1 MVQSRL
7 ALRGRPLLVEFKTD
21 DYMKKL
27 VFAAA
32 LAALFAGNA
41 FAQQPAGSPEGGI
54 SAEMLKEISKGYEG
68 NAYDKA
74 LRNALAVTPI
84 GTLAMNAENAAMID
98 THFSDRVKTKGITDQ
113 QSSGRCW
120 LFTGLNVLRAKM
132 IDKYDLPRMEFS
144 QNYLFFYDQLEKANL
159 FLQGV
164 IDTKDLPFED
174 RKVDWLFSNPLS
186 DGGQFTGVSNLIAKY
201 GVVPSEAMPETY
213 QANNTSQMANLIKLK
228 LREYGLELRETYDKA
243 YKEAAKRPR
252 KDVEKAMKKVEAELQ
267 DMKVKQLSE
276 VYRMLALCLGE
287 PVQEFEWIR
296 CDKNNNIVSRNT
308 YTPKSFYDEFIG
320 EDLENN
326 YVMIMNDPCRE
337 YGKVYEIDYD
347 RHVYDGHN
355 WLYVNLPVERIKEM
369 AIASIKD
376 NTAMYFSCDV
386 GKFANSK
393 KGVLDINNFDY
404 ESLMGVT
411 FGMDKKERVQT
422 HASGSSHAMTL
433 IAVDIVDGKPVKWM
447 VENSWGPSSGYQG
460 NYIMTDEWFDE
471 YMFRLVVEKKYVPSD
486 VLEMLDQ
493 EPVQLP
499 AWDPMFAPEE

>member
-1 MVQSRL
+1 MC
-7 ALRGRPLLVEFKTD
+7 
-21 DYMKKL
+21 
-27 VFAAA
+27 
-32 LAALFAGNA
+32 AGFNA
-41 FAQQPAGSPEGGI
+41 YAQQPAGNPKGGI
-54 SAEMLKEISKGYEG
+54 SAEMLAKISDRYEG
-68 NAYDKA
+68 NAADKA
-74 LRNALAVTPI
+74 LRNALATTPI
-84 GTLAMNAENAAMID
+84 NTLAMNAENAAMID
-98 THFSDRVKTKGITDQ
+98 THFSDRVRTKGITDQ
-113 QSSGRCW
+113 KSSGRCW

-132 IDKYDLPRMEFS
+132 IDKYELPGMEFS

-186 DGGQFTGVSNLIAKY
+186 DGGQFTGVSNLITKY
-201 GVVPSEAMPETY
+201 GLVPAEAMPETY
-213 QANNTSQMANLIKLK
+213 QSDNTSQMANLLKLK
-228 LREYGLELRETYDKA
+228 LREYGLELREAPKS
-243 YKEAAKRPR
+243 
-252 KDVEKAMKKVEAELQ
+252 KVQ
-267 DMKVKQLSE
+267 DMKIRQLSE
-276 VYRMLALCLGE
+276 IYRMLALCLGE
-287 PVQEFEWIR
+287 PVQEFEWTR
-296 CDKNNNIVSRNT
+296 CDKNNNIVSRKK

-355 WLYVNLPVERIKEM
+355 WLYINLPIERIKEM

-433 IAVDIVDGKPVKWM
+433 IAVDIVEGKPVKWM
-447 VENSWGPSSGYQG
+447 VENSWGPASGYQG
-460 NYIMTDEWFDE
+460 NYIMTDEWFNE
-471 YMFRLVVEKKYVPSD
+471 YMFRLVVEKKYVPAD
-486 VLEMLDQ
+486 VLKMLDQ
-493 EPVQLP
+493 KPVQLP

>member
-1 MVQSRL
+1 
-7 ALRGRPLLVEFKTD
+7 
-21 DYMKKL
+21 MKRIIL
-27 VFAAA
+27 AAA
-32 LAALFAGNA
+32 LAALFIGQQAM
-41 FAQQPAGSPEGGI
+41 AQQPAGSPDGGI
-54 SAEMLKEISKGYEG
+54 SAEMLEQISKGYEG
-68 NAYDKA
+68 NASDKA

-84 GTLAMNAENAAMID
+84 GTLATNAENAAMID

-132 IDKYDLPRMEFS
+132 IDKYDLPGMEFS

-186 DGGQFTGVSNLIAKY
+186 DGGQFTGVSNLITKY
-201 GVVPSEAMPETY
+201 GLVPAEAMPETY
-213 QANNTSQMANLIKLK
+213 QANNTSQMATLIKLK
-228 LREYGLELRETYDKA
+228 LREDGLDLRE
-243 YKEAAKRPR
+243 AAANGASAK
-252 KDVEKAMKKVEAELQ
+252 KLQAMKVE
-267 DMKVKQLSE
+267 QLSQ

-287 PVQEFEWIR
+287 PVKEFEWIR
-296 CDKNNNIVSRNT
+296 CDKSNNIVSRKT

-326 YVMIMNDPCRE
+326 YIMIMNDPCRE

-355 WLYVNLPVERIKEM
+355 WVYVNLPVERIKEM

-447 VENSWGPSSGYQG
+447 VENSWGPAAGYQG
-460 NYIMTDEWFDE
+460 NYIMTDEWFNE
-471 YMFRLVVEKKYVPSD
+471 YMFRLVVEKKYVPED
-486 VLEMLDQ
+486 VLKMLDQ
-493 EPVQLP
+493 KPVQLP
-499 AWDPMFAPEE
+499 AWDPMFSPEI

>member
-1 MVQSRL
+1 
-7 ALRGRPLLVEFKTD
+7 
-21 DYMKKL
+21 MKRIIL
-27 VFAAA
+27 AAA
-32 LAALFAGNA
+32 AAAIFFSHQAA
-41 FAQQPAGSPEGGI
+41 AQERAGSVNGGI
-54 SAEMLKEISKGYEG
+54 SAEMLEQISKGYAG
-68 NAYDKA
+68 DADDKA

-84 GTLAMNAENAAMID
+84 NTLAINAENAAMID
-98 THFSDRVKTKGITDQ
+98 THFSDRVRTKGITDQ
-113 QSSGRCW
+113 HSSGRCW

-132 IDKYDLPRMEFS
+132 IEKYDLPGMEFS

-164 IDTKDLPFED
+164 IDTRELPFED

-186 DGGQFTGVSNLIAKY
+186 DGGQFTGVSNLIMKY
-201 GVVPSEAMPETY
+201 GLVPAEAMPETY

-228 LREYGLELRETYDKA
+228 LREYGLELRE
-243 YKEAAKRPR
+243 AAASGADAK
-252 KDVEKAMKKVEAELQ
+252 KLQAMKVE
-267 DMKVKQLSE
+267 QLAQ

-287 PVQEFEWIR
+287 PVKEFEWIR
-296 CDKNNNIVSRNT
+296 CDRNNNIVSRKT
-308 YTPKSFYDEFIG
+308 YTPKGFYDEFIG
-320 EDLENN
+320 ENLEDN
-326 YVMIMNDPCRE
+326 YIMIMNDPCRE

-355 WLYVNLPVERIKEM
+355 WVYVNLPVERIKEM

-393 KGVLDINNFDY
+393 KGVLDVNNYDY

-447 VENSWGPSSGYQG
+447 VENSWGPSAGYQG
-460 NYIMTDEWFDE
+460 NYIMTDEWFNE
-471 YMFRLVVEKKYVPSD
+471 YMFRLVVEKKYVPED
-486 VLEMLDQ
+486 VLKMLEQ
-493 EPVQLP
+493 KPLRLP
-499 AWDPMFAPEE
+499 AWDPMFSPEI